1 MAISTNFKRKN
12 IINLNN
18 QSTVFIY
25 RKGKHFNVYRMRY
38 VYYIVDVRFY
48 LLMNK
53 KELRILI
60 AGFL

>member
-1 MAISTNFKRKN
+1 MAISTSFKRKN

-25 RKGKHFNVYRMRY
+25 LKGKHFNVNRMRY

-48 LLMNK
+48 FTN
-53 KELRILI
+53 E
-60 AGFL
+60 

>member
-25 RKGKHFNVYRMRY
+25 LKGKHFNVNRMRY

-60 AGFL
+60 AGFS

>member
-25 RKGKHFNVYRMRY
+25 LKGKHFNVNRMRY

-48 LLMNK
+48 FTN
-53 KELRILI
+53 E
-60 AGFL
+60 